1 MQFIFL
7 YVMWIVMDL
16 KIHLVIAICWFIL
29 GVVVRK
35 LPSPLSMS
43 EERVEK
49 LMCSQMRKFD
59 SLPPETQNLKQCKNL

>member
-1 MQFIFL
+1 MQLIFL
-7 YVMWIVMDL
+7 YDLWIILDL
-16 KIHLVIAICWFIL
+16 KIQLVIVICGLIL